1 MTTSDA
7 PIWACEADGD
17 IMNLIQQILDGLASG
32 SVYAALALALVLVH
46 RSTGIVN
53 FSQGQ
58 MAVMSTYL
66 AWSLQNAGV
75 PVWGAV
81 LIAIVAS
88 GIAGA
93 LVERF
98 LIRRFEG
105 REELAAIVV
114 TVALLICVNG
124 LVSLIWG
131 TVLKRFP
138 SGFPRGGVRAG
149 DGTIGYGAL
158 GTVAALLVVV
168 LLLNLLFRRTRLG
181 LAFRSVAADPG
192 SSALLGLPV
201 GRLLML
207 GWGLAAAIGAL
218 AGCLVAP
225 KLYLAPEMMDSV
237 LIYALAAAVLGGLDS
252 ASGAVLAAWFIGIT
266 ENLAGAYVDVIGSDM
281 KIAVPLVLMVLIL
294 LVKPEGVFGRKEVQ
308 RV

>member
-1 MTTSDA
+1 MQ
-7 PIWACEADGD
+7 
-17 IMNLIQQILDGLASG
+17 LLQQVLDGFGSG

-66 AWSLQNAGV
+66 AWTLVDRGL
-75 PVWGAV
+75 PVVVAILITIVVSMLVGA
-81 LIAIVAS
+81 A
-88 GIAGA
+88 
-93 LVERF
+93 VER
-98 LIRRFEG
+98 LLMRRFEG
-105 REELAAIVV
+105 GEELSAIVV
-114 TVALLICVNG
+114 TVGLLICING

-138 SGFPRGGVRAG
+138 SPFPRGGLSLGTGVVG
-149 DGTIGYGAL
+149 YGTLGTIVSL
-158 GTVAALLVVV
+158 LVLTAALFA
-168 LLLNLLFRRTRLG
+168 LFRYTRLG
-181 LAFRSVAADPG
+181 LAFRAVAANPE

-207 GWGLAAAIGAL
+207 GWGLAAGIGAL

-225 KLYLAPEMMDSV
+225 KLYLAPEMMDTV
-237 LIYALAAAVLGGLDS
+237 LVYALAAAVLGGLDS
-252 ASGAVLAAWFIGIT
+252 ALGAVLAAWFIGIT
-266 ENLAGAYVDVIGSDM
+266 ENLAGTYVDVIGPDL
-281 KIAVPLVLMVLIL
+281 KIAVPLVLMALVL
-294 LVKPEGVFGRKEVQ
+294 LVKPEGVFGSKQVN

>member
-1 MTTSDA
+1 
-7 PIWACEADGD
+7 
-17 IMNLIQQILDGLASG
+17 MNLLQQVLDGLSSG
-32 SVYAALALALVLVH
+32 SVYATLALALVLVH

-53 FSQGQ
+53 FAQGQ
-58 MAVMSTYL
+58 MAVISTYV
-66 AWSLQNAGV
+66 AWTLYDAGV
-75 PVWGAV
+75 PVWGA
-81 LIAIVAS
+81 IGAAIVLS
-88 GIAGA
+88 LVVGA

-105 REELAAIVV
+105 GEPLAAIVV
-114 TVALLICVNG
+114 TVGLLISVNG

-131 TVLKRFP
+131 TVLKQFPSAFP
-138 SGFPRGGVRAG
+138 SGGVG
-149 DGTIGYGAL
+149 SGSGGTIGYGTL
-158 GTVAALLVVV
+158 GTIGALLVVV
-168 LLLNLLFRRTRLG
+168 LALNWLFRHTRLG
-181 LAFRSVAADPG
+181 LAFRAVAANPE

-207 GWGLAAAIGAL
+207 GWGLAAAVGAL

-237 LIYALAAAVLGGLDS
+237 LTYALAAAVLGGLNS
-252 ASGAVLAAWFIGIT
+252 ALGTVLAAWFIGVV
-266 ENLAGAYVDVIGSDM
+266 ENLAGTYVSFVGGDM

-294 LVKPEGVFGRKEVQ
+294 LLKPEGVFGHKEVR

>member
-1 MTTSDA
+1 MDV
-7 PIWACEADGD
+7 
-17 IMNLIQQILDGLASG
+17 LQQVLDGLASG
-32 SVYAALALALVLVH
+32 SIYAALALALVLVH

-58 MAVMSTYL
+58 MAVISAYL
-66 AWSLQNAGV
+66 AWTLIDRGLPTWLALSV
-75 PVWGAV
+75 TVVGALV
-81 LIAIVAS
+81 M
-88 GIAGA
+88 GA

-105 REELAAIVV
+105 REPLAAIVV
-114 TVALLICVNG
+114 TVGLLICING

-138 SGFPRGGVRAG
+138 SPFPAGGIDAG
-149 DGTIGYGAL
+149 DGTVTFGTL
-158 GTVAALLVVV
+158 GTIATLMVLVLGLYV
-168 LLLNLLFRRTRLG
+168 LFQHTRLG
-181 LAFRSVAADPG
+181 LAFRAVAANPD

-225 KLYLAPEMMDSV
+225 KLYLAPEMMDTV

-252 ASGAVLAAWFIGIT
+252 AIGAVLAAWFIGIT
-266 ENLAGAYVDVIGSDM
+266 ENLAGSYVDFIGPDM
-281 KIAVPLVLMVLIL
+281 KIAVPLAFMVVIL
-294 LVKPEGVFGRKEVQ
+294 LIKPEGVFGRKQVS